1 MRLAGCWVT
10 VLFLAVTAVSCG
22 FFDPLH
28 PYDQEPVD
36 TSVSWQ
42 TCMGGSGDEVGYSVQ
57 QTSDRGFIIVGDTSS
72 FGAGGVD
79 IWLVKTDASGTV
91 QWSKTFGGSEDD
103 HGRCVVQTPDG
114 GYIIAGFTTSGGQSY
129 VYQVKTDEKGD
140 WKWDRTF
147 NKASV
152 DNRAAVTCTADG
164 GYAIVSSTS
173 SVTTYPVVYLV
184 KTDGSGAET
193 WHQTYDEGTQTLG
206 RFIRQTE
213 DGGYIIA
220 GEMANNSV
228 DTDGYLLKTNAS
240 GQKVWSRKYGIEY
253 PDTATGVDVT
263 TDGGYVFSG
272 YTRSYG
278 AGDFNAWLVRTDSA
292 GAVLG
297 GGAYGLNSYDVAES
311 VRATPEGGF
320 ILAGMTKSY
329 EAWEQAWLIKTDSTG
344 TLQWQKRFGGNGVD
358 WAYSVALTADGGYI
372 ATGFT
377 ESFGAGGKDV
387 YLIYYRP

>member
-1 MRLAGCWVT
+1 MRLAGWFVM
-10 VLFLAVTAVSCG
+10 VSSLAVTAVSCG

-42 TCMGGSGDEVGYSVQ
+42 RYMGGSGDEVGYSVQ
-57 QTSDRGFIIVGDTSS
+57 QTSDGGFIIVGDTGS
-72 FGAGGVD
+72 FGAGGID

-114 GYIIAGFTTSGGQSY
+114 GYIIAGFTTAGGQSY
-129 VYQVKTDEKGD
+129 VYQVKTDQNGD
-140 WKWDRTF
+140 RKWDSTF
-147 NKASV
+147 SKASV
-152 DNRAAVTCTADG
+152 DDRAAVTCTADG

-184 KTDGSGAET
+184 KTDGSGVET

-206 RFIRQTE
+206 RFIRQTA

-220 GEMANNSV
+220 GEIANNSL

-240 GQKVWSRKYGIEY
+240 GQKVWSRKYGLEY
-253 PDTATGVDVT
+253 PDSATGVELT
-263 TDGGYVFSG
+263 TDGYVLSG
-272 YTRSYG
+272 FTRSYG
-278 AGDFNAWLVRTDSA
+278 RGDFNAWLIRTDSQ
-292 GAVLG
+292 GNEQWDKTFGLD
-297 GGAYGLNSYDVAES
+297 AYDRAEH
-311 VRATPEGGF
+311 VQTTPDGGF

-329 EAWEQAWLIKTDSTG
+329 GGWEQAWLIKTDSTG
-344 TLQWQKRFGGNGVD
+344 ALQWHKTFGGSGVD
-358 WAYSVALTADGGYI
+358 WAYCAALTADGGYV

-377 ESFGAGGKDV
+377 ESFGAGGKDA